1 MTFELFC
8 MGLIGL
14 LFGLTLV
21 FGGYRLFL
29 FLLPIW
35 GFFFGFALGAETLQV
50 IFGVG
55 FLATVSSWVV
65 GFIVGAIF
73 AVLSYLFYFIA
84 VALLAGS
91 FGYGLAVGLLTAIG
105 LDFGFLVWL
114 IGLVAG
120 IAVAAVVLF
129 LNIQKYAIIVITAMG
144 GTGVIIYIL
153 LAAFGGFT
161 PAELLMGPVRLA
173 LQNSFWWLLFYLVL
187 AVAGVVVQIMANR
200 SFTLE
205 SYNRLEEPA

>member
-1 MTFELFC
+1 MVFEIFC
-8 MGLIGL
+8 MALIGL
-14 LFGLTLV
+14 LFGLALL

-35 GFFFGFALGAETLQV
+35 GFFFGFGLGAQTLQV

-84 VALLAGS
+84 VALLSGS
-91 FGYGLAVGLLTAIG
+91 LGYGLAVGLLTAIG

-114 IGLVAG
+114 IGLLAG
-120 IAVAAVVLF
+120 VAVAVVVLF
-129 LNIQKYAIIVITAMG
+129 FNIQKYAIILITAMA
-144 GTGVIIYIL
+144 GTSVIIFTL
-153 LAAFGGFT
+153 LAVTGNVA
-161 PAELLMGPVRLA
+161 PEQLLLEPVRA
-173 LQNSFWWLLFYLVL
+173 AIQSSFWWLIFFVVL
-187 AVAGVVVQIMANR
+187 ALIGIAAQLMANR
-200 SFTLE
+200 SFEVE
-205 SYNRLEEPA
+205 SYNRMAEPT